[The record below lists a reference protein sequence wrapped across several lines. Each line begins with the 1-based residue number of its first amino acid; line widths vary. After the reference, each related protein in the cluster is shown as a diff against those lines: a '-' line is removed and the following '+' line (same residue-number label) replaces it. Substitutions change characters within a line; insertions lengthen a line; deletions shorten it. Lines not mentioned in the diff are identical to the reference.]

1 MKEVSDSDLSTLFV
15 CAVRY
20 SLGRQSYM
28 PGLVQS
34 IVQKHVKALTDSER
48 KLLVRDINDY
58 LRMHGKIGSDFD
70 TQGWLN
76 FRDWLQGI
84 DNNDATAMFG
94 TGGTP

>member
-1 MKEVSDSDLSTLFV
+1 MSNISDSDLSTLFV

-28 PGLVQS
+28 PSLVQS
-34 IVQKHVKALTDSER
+34 IVQKNAKALTDSER
-48 KLLVRDINDY
+48 KLLIRDINDH

-84 DNNDATAMFG
+84 DNNNGTAIFG
-94 TGGTP
+94 VRGTP